1 MSSHRAI
8 PSLFAFPSLSTL
20 LLSMDCHS
28 TSPSAAAAIF
38 FLFAATIARAGEA
51 AQWCIARSDAS
62 STALQTALDYACG
75 PGMADCLPIQ
85 PNGLCYLPNSL
96 PAHASYAFNS
106 FYQRSGS
113 CDFAGVA
120 TVSIT
125 DPSYGSCTYP
135 SSTRTAG
142 GSTTPNSN
150 TPSTS
155 SPTGP
160 GFGDTDSGGG
170 GGGLTPGLGT
180 PLSDNS
186 GAESI
191 SIYHLL
197 YTYCCFLLLLP

>member
-125 DPSYGSCTYP
+125 DPSLLWILYIPFLHKNCWRLHNSQQQHPLHELADRSRIWRYRQRWRRRWAHPRSGH
-135 SSTRTAG
+135 SSV
-142 GSTTPNSN
+142 
-150 TPSTS
+150 
-155 SPTGP
+155 
-160 GFGDTDSGGG
+160 
-170 GGGLTPGLGT
+170 
-180 PLSDNS
+180 
-186 GAESI
+186 
-191 SIYHLL
+191 
-197 YTYCCFLLLLP
+197 